1 MESLG
6 KTLKSLREEKGM
18 TLMDISKATKIRT
31 SVLSSLEN
39 EEWDKLPQRIF
50 IKGFVRAYAHAVGA
64 DENLILDLFES
75 SCPIEDQKITCP
87 TFESQPMDSLDRGK
101 RKRSYKWVFILIL
114 ILLICGGLYFLF
126 QKYYNQLV
134 EFSQPPVKEE
144 TTIVVPP
151 KPEQKAPVTPGAE
164 NTPPK
169 TQPPSNTEDAA
180 ATGTTPSVANTMGEA
195 SQTTVKPEEKPKP
208 QEVPAVT
215 PPAREQP
222 AKQEKTET
230 ATKPGPAEKT
240 SEKTSNDNL
249 LITAKMETWIG
260 LKIDGKTRKEILLKP
275 GKTFSTKVD
284 KFVELLIGNAG
295 GIDITFNGKKVEN
308 IGKPG
313 QVVRLRL
320 PRKKTPEE

>member
-50 IKGFVRAYAHAVGA
+50 IKGFVRAYAKAVGA

-75 SCPIEDQKITCP
+75 SCPIKDQQITCP
-87 TFESQPMDSLDRGK
+87 TFESQPMDSLDREK
-101 RKRSYKWVFILIL
+101 RKRSYKRVFILLL

-126 QKYYNQLV
+126 QKYYSQFV
-134 EFSQPPVKEE
+134 EFSKPSVKEE

-151 KPEQKAPVTPGAE
+151 KPEQKTPVTTSTE
-164 NTPPK
+164 DTVNK
-169 TQPPSNTEDAA
+169 SQPPSNSGDTA
-180 ATGTTPSVANTMGEA
+180 ATGNTPSVANTMGES
-195 SQTTVKPEEKPKP
+195 SQATVKPEEEPKP
-208 QEVPAVT
+208 QEAPTATSPAQEKPV
-215 PPAREQP
+215 
-222 AKQEKTET
+222 KQEKAET
-230 ATKPGPAEKT
+230 AVKPSTAEKT
-240 SEKTSNDNL
+240 PEKTSDNNL

-284 KFVELLIGNAG
+284 KYVELLIGNAG

-320 PRKKTPEE
+320 PRKGTSEE